1 MQENESSEIVKVV
14 DLVDNESQENKST
27 KLVQKEELGLGEH
40 EKAEHIIVDAKKIIK
55 DAETQ
60 VNECMLILNDDL
72 KSFKESRK
80 SLKEE
85 SLKKSENLLKDLG
98 FDSDMIRE
106 DKNEKVEFG
115 YKEQNEIEKIDIKG
129 VSSGKF
135 TSFIISLIIG
145 VVVTFGM
152 LFFAASSL
160 KISFDINQIQ
170 NISYLKPLLIW
181 IGQLFTAGAD
191 MIMGIGVLSVITFL
205 VMYIVYKI
213 RVSLRASH
221 NLREAKDS
229 HEQAEFYCT
238 KKDECKKEIERIDT
252 HITEVV
258 KTLDVYRVF
267 LDEQNSKLERILFI
281 EDKQNSFDLYH
292 YKSQMII
299 EATQILVDSINNMLS
314 VPMSKGG
321 MLSIESEEAL
331 FQTKTILNSFAQK
344 TYDKSIEDIL

>member
-1 MQENESSEIVKVV
+1 MQENESSEMVKVV

-27 KLVQKEELGLGEH
+27 TLVAKEEPSLGEH
-40 EKAEHIIVDAKKIIK
+40 EKAEHIIVDAKKIIE

-60 VNECMLILNDDL
+60 VTECMLILNDDL
-72 KSFKESRK
+72 KSFKESKK
-80 SLKEE
+80 SLKEKSLE
-85 SLKKSENLLKDLG
+85 KSETLLKKLG
-98 FDSDMIRE
+98 FNSDMISE

-115 YKEQNEIEKIDIKG
+115 YKEQDKIEKIDIKN

-135 TSFIISLIIG
+135 SSFILSLIIG
-145 VVVTFGM
+145 AITIIGL
-152 LFFAASSL
+152 LFFASSAL
-160 KISFDINQIQ
+160 KIDFDINKVQDIG
-170 NISYLKPLLIW
+170 YLEPLLVW
-181 IGQLFTAGAD
+181 IGQLFTAGAN
-191 MIMGIGVLSVITFL
+191 MMMGLGVLAVITFL
-205 VMYIVYKI
+205 VMYIIYKI
-213 RVSLRASH
+213 RVSLKASH

-238 KKDECKKEIERIDT
+238 KKDECKKEIERVDA

-258 KTLDVYRVF
+258 KTLDVYSVF
-267 LDEQNSKLERILFI
+267 LDEQNSKLQRILFI
-281 EDKQNSFDLYH
+281 EDKQDDFDSYH

-331 FQTKTILNSFAQK
+331 FQTKTALNIFAQK

>member
-1 MQENESSEIVKVV
+1 MQEKESSEIVKVV
-14 DLVDNESQENKST
+14 DLVNNESQENKST
-27 KLVQKEELGLGEH
+27 KLVAKEEPSLGEH
-40 EKAEHIIVDAKKIIK
+40 EKAEHIIVDAKKIIE

-60 VNECMLILNDDL
+60 VTECMLILNDDL

-80 SLKEE
+80 SLKKDSLDKSEAL
-85 SLKKSENLLKDLG
+85 LKKLG
-98 FDSDMIRE
+98 FDSDMISE

-115 YKEQNEIEKIDIKG
+115 YKEQDETEKVDIKS

-135 TSFIISLIIG
+135 TSFLISIIIG
-145 VVVTFGM
+145 VIVTISFL
-152 LFFAASSL
+152 LFASSAL
-160 KISFDINQIQ
+160 KIDFDFSKMQD
-170 NISYLKPLLIW
+170 ISYLEPLLVW
-181 IGQLFTAGAD
+181 VGQLFSASAN
-191 MIMGIGVLSVITFL
+191 MLMGVGVLAVITLL
-205 VMYIVYKI
+205 VMYIIYII
-213 RVSLRASH
+213 RVSLRASF
-221 NLREAKDS
+221 NLREAKNS

-238 KKDECKKEIERIDT
+238 KKDECKKEIERVDA

-258 KTLDVYRVF
+258 KTLDVYRIF
-267 LDEQNSKLERILFI
+267 LGEQNSKLERILFI
-281 EDKQNSFDLYH
+281 EERQHDFDSYH

-331 FQTKTILNSFAQK
+331 FQTKTVVNSFAKK